1 MNRVFVQEHMFLAF
15 LDTLGGVSESSSPY
29 ALQDADGLIR
39 RDDLPDGWYLPT
51 RFPGERSDDA
61 SAQIDSIL
69 GYDDAAS
76 AHRGEPDN
84 AEQDDTTDGRWRYI
98 EHAESHTRV
107 FIRLQRQTFAVPEEV
122 RITGVVYLPWRP
134 GDPITSRLLRELPT
148 AQIEAAINK
157 RLFAMKRE
165 QTIAGGKI
173 VLPSGRKVAER
184 DLLKPLGGTAKQDP
198 DFYQRVALQ
207 HGRLAQ
213 QGDKNPSATMADING
228 VALTTAQGWVAKAR
242 ARGLLPPGRRGRAG

>member
-1 MNRVFVQEHMFLAF
+1 MYVQEHHFLLRA
-15 LDTLGGVSESSSPY
+15 DTIGSMRESSSPY
-29 ALQDADGLIR
+29 ALQGADGLIR
-39 RDDLPDGWYLPT
+39 QEDLPDGWHLPT

-61 SAQIDSIL
+61 SAQIDEIL
-69 GYDDAAS
+69 RYDDWAATGS
-76 AHRGEPDN
+76 GAD
-84 AEQDDTTDGRWRYI
+84 EQDDSVQNETADGRWRSI
-98 EHAESHTRV
+98 EHADTHTRV
-107 FIRLQRQTFAVPEEV
+107 FIRLQRQMHVVPEEV

-165 QTIAGGKI
+165 HTITGGKI
-173 VLPSGRKVAER
+173 TLPSGRKLAER
-184 DLLKPLGGTAKQDP
+184 GLLKPLGGTAKQDP
-198 DFYQRVALQ
+198 DFYERVALQ
-207 HGRLAQ
+207 HGRLVQ
-213 QGDKNPSATMADING
+213 QGDKNPSATIAKING

>member
-1 MNRVFVQEHMFLAF
+1 MR
-15 LDTLGGVSESSSPY
+15 ESSSPY
-29 ALQDADGLIR
+29 ARQDADGMILQE
-39 RDDLPDGWYLPT
+39 DLPDGWHLPT

-61 SAQIDSIL
+61 STQIDAIL
-69 GYDDAAS
+69 GYDDSNTA
-76 AHRGEPDN
+76 GPN
-84 AEQDDTTDGRWRYI
+84 ADESDGSTQDETTDGRWRYV
-98 EHAESHTRV
+98 EHSVTGTRV
-107 FIRLQRQTFAVPEEV
+107 FLRLQRQMFAVPEEV

-157 RLFAMKRE
+157 RLFAMKRKH
-165 QTIAGGKI
+165 TITGGKI
-173 VLPSGRKVAER
+173 TLPSGRKIAER

-207 HGRLAQ
+207 HGRLVQ
-213 QGDKNPSATMADING
+213 QDDKNPSATMAQING

-242 ARGLLPPGRRGRAG
+242 TRRLLPPGRRGRAG

>member
-1 MNRVFVQEHMFLAF
+1 MREP
-15 LDTLGGVSESSSPY
+15 SSPY
-29 ALQDADGLIR
+29 ALQGADGLIR
-39 RDDLPDGWYLPT
+39 QEDLPDGWNLPT
-51 RFPGERSDDA
+51 RYPGERSDDA
-61 SAQIDSIL
+61 SAQIDAIL
-69 GYDDAAS
+69 GYDDAAPS
-76 AHRGEPDN
+76 GSDADD
-84 AEQDDTTDGRWRYI
+84 QDDSAQNETADGRWRYI
-98 EHAESHTRV
+98 EHADTHTRV

-165 QTIAGGKI
+165 HTITGGKI
-173 VLPSGRKVAER
+173 TLPSGRKLAER

-207 HGRLAQ
+207 HGRLVQ
-213 QGDKNPSATMADING
+213 QGDRNPSATMAQING

-242 ARGLLPPGRRGRAG
+242 TRGLLPPGRRGRAG

>member
-1 MNRVFVQEHMFLAF
+1 MNRVFVQEHMFLG
-15 LDTLGGVSESSSPY
+15 TLGGMSEPSSPY
-29 ALQDADGLIR
+29 ALQDADGLIQQ
-39 RDDLPDGWYLPT
+39 DDLPAGWYLPT

-69 GYDDAAS
+69 GYDDAAP
-76 AHRGEPDN
+76 AHNGEPDD
-84 AEQDDTTDGRWRYI
+84 AEQNETTNGRWRYI

-165 QTIAGGKI
+165 QTIAGGKV

-207 HGRLAQ
+207 HGRLTQ
-213 QGDKNPSATMADING
+213 QGDKNPSAKMADING

>member
-1 MNRVFVQEHMFLAF
+1 MQEHHFFLHA
-15 LDTLGGVSESSSPY
+15 DTIGSMKESGSPY
-29 ALQDADGLIR
+29 ALQGADGLIR
-39 RDDLPDGWYLPT
+39 QDDLPEGWHLPT

-61 SAQIDSIL
+61 SAQIDALL

-76 AHRGEPDN
+76 SATAAD
-84 AEQDDTTDGRWRYI
+84 EQDDSVPNETADGRWRYI
-98 EHAESHTRV
+98 EHISTGTRV
-107 FIRLQRQTFAVPEEV
+107 FLRLQRQMFAVPEEV
-122 RITGVVYLPWRP
+122 RITGVVYLPWSP
-134 GDPITSRLLRELPT
+134 GGPITSRLLRELPT

-165 QTIAGGKI
+165 HTITGGKI
-173 VLPSGRKVAER
+173 TLPSGRKIAER

-207 HGRLAQ
+207 HGRLVQ
-213 QGDKNPSATMADING
+213 QGDKNPSATMAQING

-242 ARGLLPPGRRGRAG
+242 IRGLLPPGRRGRAG